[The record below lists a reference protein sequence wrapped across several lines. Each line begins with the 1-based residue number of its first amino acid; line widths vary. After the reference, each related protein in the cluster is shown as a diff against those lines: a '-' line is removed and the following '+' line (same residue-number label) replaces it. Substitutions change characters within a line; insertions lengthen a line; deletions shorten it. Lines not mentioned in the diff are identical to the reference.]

1 MSNITDCKEYDIP
14 KTVIFNNDN
23 LQIADK
29 IVYAPIYMV
38 MFLEKSNVAPL
49 YIKRTFPDYK

>member
-23 LQIADK
+23 LHIADK

>member
-1 MSNITDCKEYDIP
+1 MSNITNCKEYDIP

-23 LQIADK
+23 LHIADK

-38 MFLEKSNVAPL
+38 MFLEKSNVSPL
-49 YIKRTFPDYK
+49 YIKRTFSDYK

>member
-1 MSNITDCKEYDIP
+1 MTFLRQLFSTTTICN
-14 KTVIFNNDN
+14 
-23 LQIADK
+23 IADK